1 VTSFFASLF
10 RASVIRLKSD
20 RRLREFHRQGVRNL
34 RADFGGLKGITTAAM
49 KVTVVAVE
57 DADLYV
63 ASAALVAVT
72 CTFPRSSRLT
82 DPPEIVHPAVPG
94 SVTL

>member
-1 VTSFFASLF
+1 
-10 RASVIRLKSD
+10 
-20 RRLREFHRQGVRNL
+20 
-34 RADFGGLKGITTAAM
+34 M

-72 CTFPRSSRLT
+72 VHVPAVVTLT